1 MRVLDPV
8 NDPRDPHATSR
19 APAVNDG
26 GLRVRG
32 TVPALIVEDD
42 PVFCAALAE
51 VVRRAGF
58 EVTTAD
64 TIASARRAIESKPP
78 SLVLTDLELPDGHEI
93 GRASCRERV

>member
-8 NDPRDPHATSR
+8 NRDPRESR
-19 APAVNDG
+19 APAVTHDG
-26 GLRVRG
+26 GSRAKT

-42 PVFCAALAE
+42 PVFSAALAE

-64 TIASARRAIESKPP
+64 TIASARRSIETKPP
-78 SLVLTDLELPDGHEI
+78 NLVLTDLELPDGSGVSLLEDL
-93 GRASCRERV
+93 ED